1 MSVASPAPQTTP
13 GTKTNTMALV
23 SLIAGI
29 LGLTLF
35 PFLGSIAAVITG
47 NIGRKEIAASSGAET
62 GDGLAMAGVVMGWIG
77 IGLGVP
83 ALCSICVPFAL
94 LPLGVLQ
101 SFNMG
106 NSLLASLAWLA

>member
-77 IGLGVP
+77 IGLGV
-83 ALCSICVPFAL
+83 LGICIICVTFVL
-94 LPLGVLQ
+94 VPLGVLQ
-101 SFNMG
+101 SINTG
-106 NSLLASLAWLA
+106 SGLLTSLAWLA

>member
-47 NIGRKEIAASSGAET
+47 NIGRKEIAASAGAET
-62 GDGLAMAGVVMGWIG
+62 GDGMAMAGVVMGWIG
-77 IGLGVP
+77 IGLGVV
-83 ALCSICVPFAL
+83 AICIICLTFVL
-94 LPLGVLQ
+94 IPLGVLQ
-101 SFNMG
+101 SIKMG
-106 NSLLASLAWLA
+106 RR

>member
-1 MSVASPAPQTTP
+1 MSVANPVPQTTP

-47 NIGRKEIAASSGAET
+47 NIGRKEIAASGGAET
-62 GDGLAMAGVVMGWIG
+62 GDGMAMAGVVMGWIG
-77 IGLGVP
+77 VGLGV
-83 ALCSICVPFAL
+83 LGICIMCLTFVL
-94 LPLGVLQ
+94 IPLGVLG
-101 SFNMG
+101 SINLE
-106 NSLLASLAWLA
+106 NSLLISLAWLA

>member
-1 MSVASPAPQTTP
+1 MTVANPAPQTTP

-47 NIGRKEIAASSGAET
+47 NIARKEIVASAGAET
-62 GDGLAMAGVVMGWIG
+62 GDGMAMAGVIMGWIG
-77 IGLGVP
+77 V
-83 ALCSICVPFAL
+83 A
-94 LPLGVLQ
+94 LGVLGICIACLTFVLIPFGVL
-101 SFNMG
+101 SSINFS
-106 NSLLASLAWLA
+106 NSLLPALAWLV

>member
-13 GTKTNTMALV
+13 GVKTNTMALV

-47 NIGRKEIAASSGAET
+47 NMGRKEIAASAGAET
-62 GDGLAMAGVVMGWIG
+62 GDGMAMAGVIMGWIG
-77 IGLGVP
+77 IGLGV
-83 ALCSICVPFAL
+83 LGICIVCLTFVL
-94 LPLGVLQ
+94 IPLGVLG
-101 SFNMG
+101 SINLE
-106 NSLLASLAWLA
+106 NSLLLSLAWLA